1 MVHAENILICIAVPL
16 AISLYFL
23 DGSARRIIASFITG
37 MIVCILSAYI
47 AGFFQLASGFSS
59 EDTSIFISPMIE
71 ETMKLISVL
80 FCIYAFNPS
89 GKNILLFAVGIG
101 AGFATFEN
109 SCYLLSPGGQQLGF
123 VLIRGAAVGVMHI
136 VTMVA
141 IAKGIK
147 VLKSYMVFSFAGVA
161 GVLSLSVTV
170 HALYNLLVSKPGISS
185 YIGYVMPMVCAV
197 LLYLISS
204 DSKECHEE

>member
-141 IAKGIK
+141 LAKGIK
-147 VLKSYMVFSFAGVA
+147 ILKTFMVFSFAGVA
-161 GVLSLSVTV
+161 GVLSLSMTV